1 MNIHSFSL
9 AYFAVEDRLL
19 LQARGDNSN
28 QNFWVTR
35 RATSMLS
42 LAIQKLLA
50 EIYEISGVQKQH
62 LPFAHSFGQ
71 DHAAAEHQPFSDQLD
86 NPSDTPLLLFR
97 IDYGAIDADK
107 GRLVLLNE
115 ASNGQEFQLNTEMLH
130 ALLNLLGQQ
139 ISIAEWGS
147 ALASAPTTSESD
159 PAPAQTHPLLH

>member
-19 LQARGDNSN
+19 LQARGDTSN
-28 QNFWVTR
+28 QNFWITR

-50 EIYEISGVQKQH
+50 EIYEISGVKKQH
-62 LPFAHSFGQ
+62 LPLAHSFGQ

-86 NPSDTPLLLFR
+86 NPADTPLLLFR

-115 ASNGQEFQLNTEMLH
+115 AGNGQEFQLNTEMLH

-139 ISIAEWGS
+139 ISVAEWTVPATS
-147 ALASAPTTSESD
+147 TNSESD
-159 PAPAQTHPLLH
+159 HTPTQTHPLLH